1 MTVRTPTRTKVS
13 LWLLV
18 VCCAIAA
25 PATAAPP
32 GGDPSVTVQS
42 NPSNTDGQSKARAQA
57 LLSEGT
63 AAYGRGDYASAL
75 DKFTAAYKVF
85 PSPKLWFNIG
95 QANRD
100 LGRPVEAVE
109 AFDRFLTEAEDAPSE
124 TLAEARRSAAELKTK
139 LGQLKVTCPT
149 DGAEIT
155 VDGKQVGSAPLGNM
169 VWTTPGRHQVAAQ
182 QAGFSP
188 AIEDVVAVA
197 GQAVTVNLDLRP
209 IDLRAANQPS
219 DATLATGDAAPA
231 PNADDK
237 PLYRRGWFW
246 IAVGAV
252 VGAGAAAAVVLATRD
267 GGGGGSSNIP
277 ETTLGAQRTF

>member
-1 MTVRTPTRTKVS
+1 MPTRTKVS
-13 LWLLV
+13 FSLLV

-25 PATAAPP
+25 SAAAAPP
-32 GGDPSVTVQS
+32 GEAPSVTVQPNS
-42 NPSNTDGQSKARAQA
+42 DGQSKARAQA
-57 LLSEGT
+57 LLREGT

-75 DKFTAAYKVF
+75 DKFTAAYQIF

-109 AFDRFLTEAEDAPSE
+109 AFDRFLTEADDAPSE
-124 TLAEARRSAAELKTK
+124 TLAEARRSAAELKSK
-139 LGQLKVTCPT
+139 LGQIQVTCMT

-182 QAGFSP
+182 QAGFAP

-197 GQAVTVNLDLRP
+197 GEAVTVDLDLRP
-209 IDLRAANQPS
+209 IDLRAANQP
-219 DATLATGDAAPA
+219 ADAALVGGGA
-231 PNADDK
+231 ASEEK
-237 PLYRRGWFW
+237 PLYRRAWFW
-246 IAVGAV
+246 VAVGVA
-252 VGAGAAAAVVLATRD
+252 VGAGAAVAVILANRD
-267 GGGGGSSNIP
+267 GGGSSNIP
-277 ETTLGAQRTF
+277 NTTLGAQRTF

>member
-1 MTVRTPTRTKVS
+1 M
-13 LWLLV
+13 LLV
-18 VCCAIAA
+18 CSTIAA
-25 PATAAPP
+25 VAAAAPP
-32 GGDPSVTVQS
+32 GEAPSVTVQS
-42 NPSNTDGQSKARAQA
+42 TSDSQAKARAQA

-63 AAYGRGDYASAL
+63 TAYGRGDYASAL
-75 DKFTAAYKVF
+75 DKFTAAYRIF

-109 AFDRFLTEAEDAPSE
+109 AFDRFLTEADDAPPE
-124 TLAEARRSAAELKTK
+124 TLTEARRSAAELKTK

-182 QAGFSP
+182 LEGFSP

-197 GQAVTVNLDLRP
+197 GQAITIDLDPRP
-209 IDLRAANQPS
+209 IDLRAANQPP
-219 DATLATGDAAPA
+219 DAALVGGAAAEPEE
-231 PNADDK
+231 K
-237 PLYRRGWFW
+237 PLYQRAWFW
-246 IAVGAV
+246 IAVGAA
-252 VGAGAAAAVVLATRD
+252 VGAGAAVAVILANR
-267 GGGGGSSNIP
+267 GGGGGASNIP
-277 ETTLGAQRTF
+277 DTTLGAQRTF

>member
-1 MTVRTPTRTKVS
+1 VTVRIPTRTKVS
-13 LWLLV
+13 LSLLV

-25 PATAAPP
+25 SATAAPP
-32 GGDPSVTVQS
+32 GEAPSVTVQS
-42 NPSNTDGQSKARAQA
+42 TSDGPAKARAQA

-75 DKFTAAYKVF
+75 DKFTAAYKIF

-109 AFDRFLTEAEDAPSE
+109 AFDRFLTEAGDAPTE
-124 TLAEARRSAAELKTK
+124 TVTEARRSAAELKTK
-139 LGQLKVTCPT
+139 LGQIQITCMT

-188 AIEDVVAVA
+188 AIEDIVAVA
-197 GQAVTVNLDLRP
+197 GETVAVDLDLRP
-209 IDLRAANQPS
+209 IDLRAANQP
-219 DATLATGDAAPA
+219 ADAALVGGGAAA
-231 PNADDK
+231 PEET
-237 PLYRRGWFW
+237 PLYKRAWFW
-246 IAVGAV
+246 VAVGVA
-252 VGAGAAAAVVLATRD
+252 VGAGAAVAVILANRD
-267 GGGGGSSNIP
+267 GGGPSNIP
-277 ETTLGAQRTF
+277 NTTLGAQRTF